1 MVNPFKQ
8 ASLGIAKGVSKIGGG
23 INIVSDSVVE
33 NVGKIFRTNEN
44 HQHRMNIKLNKE
56 TNTFSIV
63 EDAQAEVMDDSC
75 CLNVMNVLFG

>member
-33 NVGKIFRTNEN
+33 NVGKIFRTNGN
-44 HQHRMNIKLNKE
+44 HQHGMNIKLNKE
-56 TNTFSIV
+56 TNNFSIV
-63 EDAQAEVMDDSC
+63 EDAQAEVRDDSC
-75 CLNVMNVLFG
+75 CLKE